1 VTSSRQHK
9 EMAMTA
15 QRSRHRPRPLLG
27 LIATGLA
34 LSACGAGH
42 VTALNASGH
51 ASPRA
56 PGTAGA
62 TSSPHSAVDAQH
74 ATRPSASSLMI
85 CSTETRHNLAT
96 LLGASRPPLASSSWA
111 NRVYT
116 CTYHLSRG
124 PLVLTVQEAG
134 TPAAGRRYYNA
145 LRARL
150 GPSQPLTGAQG
161 LGLPAFETNN
171 GAAVF
176 LKDDKTLQV
185 DASRLPRSVGGAH
198 RSRSDLAY
206 TLATDI
212 MGCWAGD

>member
-1 VTSSRQHK
+1 
-9 EMAMTA
+9 MTP
-15 QRSRHRPRPLLG
+15 QRSRSRSGPLLG
-27 LIATGLA
+27 LVATGLA

-42 VTALNASGH
+42 VTALNTTGGTTPRSPGSASV
-51 ASPRA
+51 
-56 PGTAGA
+56 T
-62 TSSPHSAVDAQH
+62 TSSHHAAVDVQQPSQ
-74 ATRPSASSLMI
+74 PSASSLMI
-85 CSTETRHNLAT
+85 CSTETRHNLAA
-96 LLGASRPPLASSSWA
+96 LLGVDRPPLATTSWA
-111 NRVYT
+111 DRVYT
-116 CTYHLSRG
+116 CTYHLSQG

-134 TPAAGRRYYNA
+134 TSGAGRRYYNA

-150 GPSQPLTGAQG
+150 GPSQPLAGAQG
-161 LGLPAFETNN
+161 LGLPAFETND

-198 RSRSDLAY
+198 RSRGDLAY